1 MLGLAGSRDGSPVSI
16 ALLMG
21 IPIMK
26 NPYAPAFWCVFF
38 ALVLLSAAYF
48 YGVMLS
54 HQLDKAMVFLDSA
67 CALIAAL
74 SIGVVAWASWQ
85 GVRIKRRVLEQGKT
99 RVAIWDTK
107 VALRRVETVF
117 DRYFW
122 GSYWQPGRTFQEVM
136 GELTGTPLE
145 KSLEALKQQ
154 CVLLDR
160 QVADGRHW
168 LNNAREL
175 SDVATAMARERYQ
188 LDFYDPKAD
197 TPGNALIHRE
207 FEVLVYTWTARL
219 KSFDHQLDEIDTEYS

>member
-1 MLGLAGSRDGSPVSI
+1 MV
-16 ALLMG
+16 MG

-26 NPYAPAFWCVFF
+26 NPYAPGFWCAIAAV
-38 ALVLLSAAYF
+38 VLLSATYF
-48 YGVMLS
+48 YGIMLA
-54 HQLDKAMVFLDSA
+54 HQIDKALLFLDSA
-67 CALIAAL
+67 VALIAVL
-74 SIGVVAWASWQ
+74 SMVMFAWASLQ
-85 GVRIKRRVLEQGKT
+85 GQRIKKKQLKQGKT
-99 RVAIWDTK
+99 LVMIWDTK

-145 KSLEALKQQ
+145 KSLEALKHQ
-154 CVLLDR
+154 CLALDK

-175 SDVATAMARERYQ
+175 CDVASAMARERYQ
-188 LDFYDPKAD
+188 LDFHD
-197 TPGNALIHRE
+197 TRAESPSGAVISRD

-219 KSFDHQLDEIDTEYS
+219 KSFDHQLDEMEVEYS

>member
-1 MLGLAGSRDGSPVSI
+1 
-16 ALLMG
+16 
-21 IPIMK
+21 MK
-26 NPYAPAFWCVFF
+26 NPYAPAFWCVCF

-48 YGVMLS
+48 YGVMLA
-54 HQLDKAMVFLDSA
+54 HQIDKAMVFLDSA
-67 CALIAAL
+67 CLVIGTL
-74 SIGVVAWASWQ
+74 SIGVVAWASYQ
-85 GVRIKRRVLEQGKT
+85 NQRVKKKLLEQGKT

-136 GELTGTPLE
+136 GDLTGTPLE
-145 KSLEALKQQ
+145 KSLEVLKKQ
-154 CVLLDR
+154 CVALDQ

-175 SDVATAMARERYQ
+175 SDVATQMARERYQ
-188 LDFYDPKAD
+188 LDFCDPKAD
-197 TPGNALIHRE
+197 TPGNAVIHRE

-219 KSFDHQLDEIDTEYS
+219 KSFDHQLDEIELEYT

>member
-1 MLGLAGSRDGSPVSI
+1 MPAGSWAV
-16 ALLMG
+16 
-21 IPIMK
+21 
-26 NPYAPAFWCVFF
+26 WCVFF

-48 YGVMLS
+48 YGVMLA
-54 HQLDKAMVFLDSA
+54 HQIDKAMVFLDSA
-67 CALIAAL
+67 CLVIGTL
-74 SIGVVAWASWQ
+74 SIGVVAWASYQ
-85 GVRIKRRVLEQGKT
+85 NQRVKRKLLEQGKT

-145 KSLEALKQQ
+145 KSLEALKKQ
-154 CVLLDR
+154 CVALDQ

-175 SDVATAMARERYQ
+175 SDVATQMARERYQ
-188 LDFYDPKAD
+188 LDFCDPKAD
-197 TPGNALIHRE
+197 TPGNAVIHRE

-219 KSFDHQLDEIDTEYS
+219 KSFDHQLDEIESEYS

>member
-1 MLGLAGSRDGSPVSI
+1 
-16 ALLMG
+16 
-21 IPIMK
+21 MK
-26 NPYAPAFWCVFF
+26 NPYAPAFWCVCF

-48 YGVMLS
+48 YGVMLA
-54 HQLDKAMVFLDSA
+54 HQIDKALVFLDSA
-67 CALIAAL
+67 CLVIGTL
-74 SIGVVAWASWQ
+74 SIGVVAWASYQ
-85 GVRIKRRVLEQGKT
+85 SQRVKKKLLEQGKT

-145 KSLEALKQQ
+145 KSLEALKKQ
-154 CVLLDR
+154 CVLLDQ
-160 QVADGRHW
+160 QVDEGRHW

-175 SDVATAMARERYQ
+175 SDVANAMARERYQ
-188 LDFYDPKAD
+188 LDFCDPKAD
-197 TPGNALIHRE
+197 TPSNAVIHRE

-219 KSFDHQLDEIDTEYS
+219 KSFDHQLDEIELEYS